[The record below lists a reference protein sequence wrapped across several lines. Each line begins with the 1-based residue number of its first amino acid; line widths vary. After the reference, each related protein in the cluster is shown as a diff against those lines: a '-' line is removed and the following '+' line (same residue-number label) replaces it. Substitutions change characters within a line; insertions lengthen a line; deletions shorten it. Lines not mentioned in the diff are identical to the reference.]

1 MDPAEQLPAPTSEV
15 QSLRDLISRHGGALG
30 QSEHGL
36 TGLETASQT
45 IHMELA
51 QLTAQV
57 AHLTSLLTSV
67 AAPQPPLVPQAP
79 ASEVPQPQPASPS
92 DFSQAAAPSVNHSGA
107 YVPDPPPFSG
117 ELSKCRG
124 FLLQCQMVFSQQPS
138 AFASDLS
145 RIYYVM
151 GLLQEQALAWARPW
165 SHISLDFVTGLPL
178 SQGKAVILTI
188 VDRFS
193 KAAHFV
199 PLPKLPTAAETA
211 DLLVSSCG
219 PAPWHPSRH
228 SFGPWPTVHLQGV
241 ESLLPGSRSHS

>member
-1 MDPAEQLPAPTSEV
+1 QGLPQTLTAEQLPAPTSEV
-15 QSLRDLISRHGGALG
+15 QSLMNHITRQGRALG
-30 QSEHGL
+30 QSKHRL

-107 YVPDPPPFSG
+107 CVPDPPPFSG

-138 AFASDLS
+138 AFASDLL

-151 GLLQEQALAWARPW
+151 GLLREQALAWALAFSSANPLT
-165 SHISLDFVTGLPL
+165 SLTFAQFSSEL
-178 SQGKAVILTI
+178 SRVFDHPDHAGDASRRLLKLRQG
-188 VDRFS
+188 
-193 KAAHFV
+193 
-199 PLPKLPTAAETA
+199 P
-211 DLLVSSCG
+211 
-219 PAPWHPSRH
+219 
-228 SFGPWPTVHLQGV
+228 
-241 ESLLPGSRSHS
+241 